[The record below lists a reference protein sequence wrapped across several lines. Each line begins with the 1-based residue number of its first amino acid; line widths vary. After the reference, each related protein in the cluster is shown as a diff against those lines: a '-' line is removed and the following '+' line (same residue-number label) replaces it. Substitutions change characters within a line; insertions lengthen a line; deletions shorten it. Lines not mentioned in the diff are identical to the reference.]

1 MALEPSFTSA
11 QCRAKLAATLTRS
24 AFFFV
29 TVMTRQTW
37 FVSHVP
43 PSLKRLF
50 R

>member
-37 FVSHVP
+37 VSHVP